1 MTNDKSAMNEALSA
15 EEIQAIVEK
24 YDIESATRKLPVK
37 WNKAVTVVAVLF
49 SLFQVYTAIFGALAP
64 QLQRSIHLTFALL
77 LAYTLYPFLRS
88 KRDKSIGIIDYVLIG
103 VSSCVALYWII
114 NYEAIIL
121 RAGDI
126 TRLDFVMGII
136 AVLLTLEATRRVCGL
151 PVFILGII
159 ALLYCYFGK
168 FIPGEFMHRGFS
180 IQRIVA
186 HMYLSTEGMFGVP
199 IGVVSTFVFLFLLFG
214 AFLKRTGVG
223 QFFNDFANALC
234 GKYAGG
240 PAKVAV
246 VSSALEGTISGSSIA
261 NTVGSGSFTIPMMI
275 KLGYKREFAAAVE
288 ASASTGGQIMPPVM
302 GAAAFL
308 MAEFTGIPYIKVC
321 IAAALP
327 AILYFTGIF
336 ISVHIEAI
344 RLGLKGLP
352 KSEVPKLWTVL
363 RKRAVLFIPVIVIVV
378 TMDMGFTPMRAGLW
392 GIVSAV
398 LAGALF
404 RESRMGLKE
413 FIEAFEDGAR
423 TAVAVAVVSATA
435 GIVVGTISLTGLGLK
450 LAAGLV
456 EMAQGNQFI
465 TMFLTMISS
474 IILGMGVPTT
484 ANYIIT
490 STICAPALLQL
501 GVTLIAAHLFVF
513 YYGIIA
519 DITPPV
525 CSAVFAGAGIAKSN
539 PMKTGIIATQ
549 LAIGAF
555 IVPYIFV
562 YSPELL
568 LTTMNLLGLIWI
580 LPTAILGMFAV
591 SSGVQ
596 GWMVSELNILERVL
610 LFAAGIML
618 IYVGVIT
625 DIIGFSIIAG
635 VYVFKKWRKLSIQ
648 RKSNF
653 LANNVD

>member
-1 MTNDKSAMNEALSA
+1 
-15 EEIQAIVEK
+15 
-24 YDIESATRKLPVK
+24 
-37 WNKAVTVVAVLF
+37 
-49 SLFQVYTAIFGALAP
+49 
-64 QLQRSIHLTFALL
+64 L
-77 LAYTLYPFLRS
+77 LAYTLYPFNRS
-88 KRDKSIGIIDYVLIG
+88 KRDKSMRLIDYILIG
-103 VSSCVALYWII
+103 ASSFIALYWIF
-114 NYEAIIL
+114 NYEAIVL

-136 AVLLTLEATRRVCGL
+136 AVLLVLEATRRVCGL
-151 PVFILGII
+151 PVFILGIL
-159 ALLYCYFGK
+159 ALLYCYFGRYV
-168 FIPGEFMHRGFS
+168 PGEFMHRGFS

-186 HMYLSTEGMFGVP
+186 HMYLSTEGMLGVP

-223 QFFNDFANALC
+223 QFFNDFANAVC

-288 ASASTGGQIMPPVM
+288 AAASTGGQIMPPVM

-327 AILYFTGIF
+327 AILYFAGIF
-336 ISVHIEAI
+336 ISVHIEAV
-344 RLGLKGLP
+344 RLELKGLP
-352 KSEVPKLWTVL
+352 KNEVPKLWTVL
-363 RKRAVLFIPVIVIVV
+363 WKKGVLFVPVIIIVV
-378 TMDMGFTPMRAGLW
+378 TLDMGFTPMRAGLW

-398 LAGALF
+398 LTGALF
-404 RESRMGLKE
+404 PESRMGLKK
-413 FIEAFEDGAR
+413 FIQAFEEGAR

-450 LAAGLV
+450 LATGLV
-456 EMAQGNQFI
+456 EMAHGNQLL

-525 CSAVFAGAGIAKSN
+525 CSAVFAGAGIAKSD
-539 PMKTGIIATQ
+539 PLKTGIIATK

-568 LTTMNLLGLIWI
+568 LGSLNLLGLIWI
-580 LPTAILGMFAV
+580 MPTALLGMFAV

-596 GWMVSELNILERVL
+596 GWMVSKLNIFERIL
-610 LFAAGIML
+610 LFSAGIML
-618 IYVGVIT
+618 IYVGVLT
-625 DIIGFSIIAG
+625 DVIGFSIILS
-635 VYVFKKWRKLSIQ
+635 VYIFRTWRRRGIQ
-648 RKSNF
+648 RKMNF
-653 LANNVD
+653 GQ

>member
-1 MTNDKSAMNEALSA
+1 M
-15 EEIQAIVEK
+15 
-24 YDIESATRKLPVK
+24 
-37 WNKAVTVVAVLF
+37 
-49 SLFQVYTAIFGALAP
+49 
-64 QLQRSIHLTFALL
+64 
-77 LAYTLYPFLRS
+77 
-88 KRDKSIGIIDYVLIG
+88 
-103 VSSCVALYWII
+103 
-114 NYEAIIL
+114 
-121 RAGDI
+121 
-126 TRLDFVMGII
+126 
-136 AVLLTLEATRRVCGL
+136 
-151 PVFILGII
+151 
-159 ALLYCYFGK
+159 
-168 FIPGEFMHRGFS
+168 
-180 IQRIVA
+180 
-186 HMYLSTEGMFGVP
+186 
-199 IGVVSTFVFLFLLFG
+199 FLFLLFG

>member
-1 MTNDKSAMNEALSA
+1 MNDKNVADTTISAD
-15 EEIQAIVEK
+15 EIQAIVEK
-24 YDIESATRKLPVK
+24 YDRESATRKLPIK

-49 SLFQVYTAIFGALAP
+49 SSFQVYTAIFGSLAP

-77 LAYTLYPFLRS
+77 LAYTLYPFRHS
-88 KRDKSIGIIDYVLIG
+88 KRDKSMHIIDYVLIG
-103 VSSCVALYWII
+103 ASSFVALYWIF
-114 NYEAIIL
+114 NYEPIIL
-121 RAGDI
+121 RAGDV
-126 TRLDFVMGII
+126 TRTDFVMGII
-136 AVLLTLEATRRVCGL
+136 AVALTLEATRRVCGL

-159 ALLYCYFGK
+159 ALLYCFFGK
-168 FIPGEFMHRGFS
+168 YVPGEFMDRGFS
-180 IQRIVA
+180 VQRIIA
-186 HMYLSTEGMFGVP
+186 HMYLSTEGMLGIP

-223 QFFNDFANALC
+223 DFFNEFANSIC
-234 GKYAGG
+234 GKYSGG

-288 ASASTGGQIMPPVM
+288 AAASTGGQIMPPVM

-336 ISVHIEAI
+336 ISVHIEAV

-352 KSEVPKLWTVL
+352 ENEVPKFWTVL
-363 RKRAVLFIPVIVIVV
+363 WKKGVLFVPVITIVV

-392 GIVSAV
+392 GIVSAI
-398 LAGALF
+398 LAGAIF
-404 RESRMGLKE
+404 PESRMSLKK

-450 LAAGLV
+450 MATGLV
-456 EMAQGNQFI
+456 EMAQGNQLI

-501 GVTLIAAHLFVF
+501 GVSLIAAHLFVF

-525 CSAVFAGAGIAKSN
+525 CSAVFAGAGIAKSD
-539 PMKTGIIATQ
+539 PMKTGITATK

-555 IVPYIFV
+555 IVPYLFV
-562 YSPELL
+562 YCPELL
-568 LTTMNLLGLIWI
+568 LGSTSNVGLVRMIWVV
-580 LPTAILGMFAV
+580 LSAILGMYAV

-596 GWMVSELNILERVL
+596 GWMVSELNIFERIL
-610 LFAAGIML
+610 LFSAGLML
-618 IYVGVIT
+618 IYVGFIT
-625 DIIGFSIIAG
+625 DVIGLTIILAMFIFKTWRRRSLQWNVNSAG
-635 VYVFKKWRKLSIQ
+635 
-648 RKSNF
+648 KS
-653 LANNVD
+653 

>member
-1 MTNDKSAMNEALSA
+1 
-15 EEIQAIVEK
+15 
-24 YDIESATRKLPVK
+24 
-37 WNKAVTVVAVLF
+37 
-49 SLFQVYTAIFGALAP
+49 
-64 QLQRSIHLTFALL
+64 
-77 LAYTLYPFLRS
+77 
-88 KRDKSIGIIDYVLIG
+88 
-103 VSSCVALYWII
+103 
-114 NYEAIIL
+114 
-121 RAGDI
+121 
-126 TRLDFVMGII
+126 
-136 AVLLTLEATRRVCGL
+136 
-151 PVFILGII
+151 
-159 ALLYCYFGK
+159 
-168 FIPGEFMHRGFS
+168 
-180 IQRIVA
+180 
-186 HMYLSTEGMFGVP
+186 
-199 IGVVSTFVFLFLLFG
+199 
-214 AFLKRTGVG
+214 
-223 QFFNDFANALC
+223 
-234 GKYAGG
+234 
-240 PAKVAV
+240 
-246 VSSALEGTISGSSIA
+246 
-261 NTVGSGSFTIPMMI
+261 
-275 KLGYKREFAAAVE
+275 
-288 ASASTGGQIMPPVM
+288 
-302 GAAAFL
+302 
-308 MAEFTGIPYIKVC
+308 
-321 IAAALP
+321 
-327 AILYFTGIF
+327 
-336 ISVHIEAI
+336 
-344 RLGLKGLP
+344 
-352 KSEVPKLWTVL
+352 
-363 RKRAVLFIPVIVIVV
+363 
-378 TMDMGFTPMRAGLW
+378 MDMGFTPMRAGLW
-392 GIVSAV
+392 GIVSSV

-435 GIVVGTISLTGLGLK
+435 GIVVGAISLTGLGLK

-456 EMAQGNQFI
+456 EMAQGNQLV

-568 LTTMNLLGLIWI
+568 LTTTNLMGLIWI
-580 LPTAILGMFAV
+580 LPTAIFGMFAV

-625 DIIGFSIIAG
+625 DVIGFSIVAA
-635 VYVFKKWRKLSIQ
+635 VYIFKKWRKLSIQ
-648 RKSNF
+648 RKKIS
-653 LANNVD
+653 ANNVD

>member
-1 MTNDKSAMNEALSA
+1 MNDKNMDKTTISA
-15 EEIQAIVEK
+15 EEIQSIVEK
-24 YDIESATRKLPVK
+24 YDIESATRKLAVK

-49 SLFQVYTAIFGALAP
+49 SSFQVYTAIFGALAP

-88 KRDKSIGIIDYVLIG
+88 KRDKSMLIIDYILIG
-103 VSSCVALYWII
+103 VSSFVALYWIF

-168 FIPGEFMHRGFS
+168 FVPGEFMHRGFS
-180 IQRIVA
+180 IERIVA

-223 QFFNDFANALC
+223 QFFNDFANAVC

-288 ASASTGGQIMPPVM
+288 AAASTGGQIMPPVM

-336 ISVHIEAI
+336 ISVHIEAV
-344 RLGLKGLP
+344 RLRLKGLP
-352 KSEVPKLWTVL
+352 KNEVPKLWTVL
-363 RKRAVLFIPVIVIVV
+363 RKKGVLFVPVIIIVV
-378 TMDMGFTPMRAGLW
+378 TLDMGFTPMRAGLW
-392 GIVSAV
+392 GIVSAI

-404 RESRMGLKE
+404 PESRMGLKK
-413 FIEAFEDGAR
+413 FIQAFEEGAR

-450 LAAGLV
+450 LATGLV
-456 EMAQGNQFI
+456 EMAHGNQLL

-525 CSAVFAGAGIAKSN
+525 CSAVFAAAGIAKSN
-539 PMKTGIIATQ
+539 PIKTGIIATQ

-568 LTTMNLLGLIWI
+568 LGSLNLLGLIWI
-580 LPTAILGMFAV
+580 IPTALLGMFAV

-596 GWMVSELNILERVL
+596 GWMVSKLNIFERIF
-610 LFAAGIML
+610 LFSAGIML
-618 IYVGVIT
+618 IYVGVLT
-625 DIIGFSIIAG
+625 DVIGFSIILS
-635 VYVFKKWRKLSIQ
+635 VYIFKTWRRRSIQ
-648 RKSNF
+648 RKMNF
-653 LANNVD
+653 GQ